1 MQSLLNFRVFLLAD
15 KGQKGENS
23 AGSFIHFKTLQDT
36 SPEFLEQT
44 ISFTFWLQKIS
55 FPDDPDQPNPQ
66 NRFYGTNYIP
76 APEPQEWLWTPIACV
91 VAKPVKSLWP
101 DPESQPGG
109 LMTCGCRLSL
119 FTSTDK
125 ERNHQA

>member
-1 MQSLLNFRVFLLAD
+1 MKKSRDGALKWLLQIPGNIVQSLLNFRVFLLAD

-23 AGSFIHFKTLQDT
+23 AGSFVHFKTLQDA

-76 APEPQEWLWTPIACV
+76 APEPQEWLWTPVACV
-91 VAKPVKSLWP
+91 
-101 DPESQPGG
+101 
-109 LMTCGCRLSL
+109 CGQSD
-119 FTSTDK
+119 TNMS
-125 ERNHQA
+125 